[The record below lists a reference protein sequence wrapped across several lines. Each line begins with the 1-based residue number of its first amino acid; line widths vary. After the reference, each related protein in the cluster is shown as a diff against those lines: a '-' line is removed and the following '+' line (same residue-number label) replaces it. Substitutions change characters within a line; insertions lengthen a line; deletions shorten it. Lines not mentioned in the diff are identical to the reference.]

1 MSPRWGT
8 TLALVAVLL
17 SPVAAAAQEQRAA
30 PAHIAAV
37 RAFLVAWGHE
47 RWDDLRDV
55 SADAVTVKLAD
66 RVFTLDPAAR
76 KSAVAVRLPFRGLS
90 TIRSGAE
97 VTGVAVDD
105 LAVRIG
111 DEELRGPATVT
122 VRDEAGQFR
131 VVGVLVESSASSAPS
146 ALPAP
151 ARDLAH

>member
-1 MSPRWGT
+1 MKPRWG
-8 TLALVAVLL
+8 AVVAFAAVLLL
-17 SPVAAAAQEQRAA
+17 SPVAAGADEQRAA

-55 SADAVTVKLAD
+55 AADAVTVTLAD
-66 RVFTLDPAAR
+66 KVFTLDPTAQ

-90 TIRSGAE
+90 TLRSGTE
-97 VTGVAVDD
+97 VTGVTVED

-122 VRDEAGQFR
+122 VKDDAGHVR
-131 VVGVLVESSASSAPS
+131 VVGVSING
-146 ALPAP
+146 
-151 ARDLAH
+151 AR